1 MPKVSRLGDSSTG
14 DPCGAPP
21 RDSTGGSPNVYTNK
35 IRTHRKTDQWAPHAC
50 PSSPPHGAA
59 TTGGSPDVYVNG
71 LPIARVNDTI
81 SCGSTI
87 AEGSPN
93 VYANESF
100 ITVAGVTLPSNQ
112 NSFKNA
118 EPLIA
123 NVGHSGIDDEFEVQD
138 GVDVYPPLPQT
149 TPPPPIPPVEVE
161 EEDDTPP
168 EEPPAPMP
176 SDCSAIT
183 LPINY
188 DFQLS
193 PNFKLR
199 NLSIGCIFPHTIKAQ
214 NGLSEAEIV
223 CNLKALAE
231 NVLEPMRAQW
241 GTFRINSGFRTRQN
255 GKSQHEKGQACD
267 IQFPGMPYDQMY
279 AIAQWVKDNI
289 NYDQLLWEHGNA
301 PWIHISFNRAGN
313 RPKNASNAVMTMYR
327 NRFSTGLKKI
337 AGYR

>member
-1 MPKVSRLGDSSTG
+1 MTNVSRKGDLSTG

-21 RDSTGGSPNVYTNK
+21 RGSSQGSPNVFTNK
-35 IRTHRKTDQWAPHAC
+35 IETHRATDAWLPHAC
-50 PSSPPHGAA
+50 PSSAPHGA
-59 TTGGSPDVYVNG
+59 TTSNGSPNVFVNG
-71 LPIARVNDTI
+71 LKIARVNDPI

-87 AEGSPN
+87 AAGSPN
-93 VYANESF
+93 VFANEAI

-118 EPLIA
+118 EPLITD
-123 NVGHSGIDDEFEVQD
+123 VGHSAIDDEFEVQD
-138 GVDVYPPLPQT
+138 GMNVYPPMPQT
-149 TPPPPIPPVEVE
+149 TPPPPILIEHIE
-161 EEDDTPP
+161 EENDVPPPEPTTPP
-168 EEPPAPMP
+168 PTN
-176 SDCSAIT
+176 CSMIT

-199 NLSIGCIFPHTIKAQ
+199 QLSIGCVFPHTIKAQ
-214 NGLSEAEIV
+214 NGLTEAQIV

-231 NVLEPMRAQW
+231 NVLEPMRAQF
-241 GTFRINSGFRTRQN
+241 GVFRINSGFRTRQN

-267 IQFPGMPYDQMY
+267 IQFPGKTYDQMY

-301 PWIHISFNRAGN
+301 PWIHISFNSAGN
-313 RPKNASNAVMTMYR
+313 RSKSAPNAVMTMYQ
-327 NRFSTGLKKI
+327 NRFSPGLKKI
-337 AGYR
+337 SRYA